1 MITIS
6 VAGGS
11 QPEILEL
18 VQMAHEKFPE
28 QLKFI
33 VFDSNEDIGDVD
45 TWKYVHCQDEAE
57 MVKNAVAC
65 VASGDA
71 QILLKGIVQTHTIL
85 KEVLNKDHGLKK
97 QSVLSHVAMVDIP
110 KLERTILLTDSAM
123 NIAPT
128 KEQLIEIVENAKEV
142 GHKIGMDHP
151 KIALLSSA
159 ENFNPKMP
167 SSVLATEVTEHF
179 ASIENG
185 TVFGPISLDL
195 AVSKEACE
203 HKRFEGA
210 IQGDADILVVPNI
223 DAGNFL
229 YKSLTMFG
237 NALVGGTLVGTKI
250 PIILTSRS
258 DALASKLHS
267 LEFAMKQ
274 I

>member
-1 MITIS
+1 MITVA

-11 QPEILEL
+11 QPEILAL
-18 VQMAHEKFPE
+18 VEKAHEKYPA

-33 VFDSNEDIGDVD
+33 VFDSNKNLASEE
-45 TWKYVHCQDEAE
+45 TWEYVHCRDEAE
-57 MVKNAVAC
+57 MVHKAVAC
-65 VASGDA
+65 VAAGQG
-71 QILLKGIVQTHTIL
+71 QILLKGIVQTHTLL
-85 KEVLNKDHGLKK
+85 KEVLNKEHALRK
-97 QSVLSHVAMVDIP
+97 QKVLSHVAMVDIP
-110 KLERTILLTDSAM
+110 KLDRTILLTDSAM

-128 KEQLIEIVENAKEV
+128 TEQLVEIVGNAKEV
-142 GHKIGMDHP
+142 AHKIGMNCP

-159 ENFNPKMP
+159 ENYNPKMP
-167 SSVLATEVTEHF
+167 SSVLAHEVTEHF
-179 ASIENG
+179 SNLEDC
-185 TVFGPISLDL
+185 TVFGPISFDL
-195 AVSKEACE
+195 AVSKEAVA

-237 NALVGGTLVGTKI
+237 DALVGGTLVGTKV

-258 DALASKLHS
+258 DAIASKLHS